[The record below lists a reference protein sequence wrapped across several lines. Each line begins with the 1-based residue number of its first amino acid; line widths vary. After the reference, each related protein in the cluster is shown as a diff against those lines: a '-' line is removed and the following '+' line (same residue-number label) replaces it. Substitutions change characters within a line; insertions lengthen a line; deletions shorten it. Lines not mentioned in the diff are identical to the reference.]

1 MTRRGDVAGFAH
13 CGGFTRRLPPNVKL
27 VMLNPYAS
35 GISNAKFRETTKPY
49 CRVNFGMMDTKTR
62 RLFCMFGI

>member
-1 MTRRGDVAGFAH
+1 MTRRGDVEGFAH

-49 CRVNFGMMDTKTR
+49 
-62 RLFCMFGI
+62 